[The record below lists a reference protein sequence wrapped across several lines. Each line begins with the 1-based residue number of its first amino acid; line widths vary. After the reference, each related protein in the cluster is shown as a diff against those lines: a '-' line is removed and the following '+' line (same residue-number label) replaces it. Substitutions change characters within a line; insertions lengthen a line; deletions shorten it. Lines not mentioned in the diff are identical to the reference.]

1 MDFDKFLVD
10 TPKYFRITQRAFRH
24 LDEQVLAMALAA
36 LPQSVRD
43 YM

>member
-1 MDFDKFLVD
+1 MNFDKFLVD
-10 TPKYFRITQRAFRH
+10 TPKYFRITQRAFRE